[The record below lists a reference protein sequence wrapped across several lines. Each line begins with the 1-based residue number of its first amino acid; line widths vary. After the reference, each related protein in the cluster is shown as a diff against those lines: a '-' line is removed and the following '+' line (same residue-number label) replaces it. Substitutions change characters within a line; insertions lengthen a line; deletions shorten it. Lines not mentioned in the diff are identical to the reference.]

1 MFMTSNDFQN
11 QNFQRKIQLYQI
23 SSPFSF
29 LTPQKCIKH
38 IEKFNFGLPQ
48 NLTHNHI
55 YQN

>member
-23 SSPFSF
+23 SSLFSF